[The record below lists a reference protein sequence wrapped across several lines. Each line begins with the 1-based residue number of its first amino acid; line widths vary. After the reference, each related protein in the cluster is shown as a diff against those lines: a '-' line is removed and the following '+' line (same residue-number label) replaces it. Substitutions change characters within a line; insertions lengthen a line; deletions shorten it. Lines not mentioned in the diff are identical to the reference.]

1 MTITSRLTS
10 ALLTLLLTITPFA
23 AYAEQSQ
30 AFGDYVIHYNAFA
43 TSELTPTIAK
53 VYGITRSKNRA
64 LLNVTVLKKMLGTT
78 GQPVTAT
85 VKATATNMNRQMQT
99 LDPREVNE
107 SNAIYY
113 LAEIN
118 VSDQE
123 TMDFSIDVTPTGDS
137 HTAHIEFQQQF
148 FTH

>member
-1 MTITSRLTS
+1 MSITTRLIRAL
-10 ALLTLLLTITPFA
+10 ALLLALTPFA
-23 AYAEQSQ
+23 VHAEQSM

-43 TSELTPTIAK
+43 SSDLTPAIAK
-53 VYGITRSKNRA
+53 AYGITRSKNRA

-85 VKATATNMNRQMQT
+85 VTATATNMNRQMQT

-107 SNAIYY
+107 GNAIYY

-123 TMDFSIDVTPTGDS
+123 TMDFNIDVTPTG
-137 HTAHIEFQQQF
+137 HGKTAHIEFRQQF